1 MKEHGFVEGTSGV
14 TYVHKKDDRRH
25 RRRCAHYHKD
35 GSCAYMSKCGGAAH
49 CDFYSEEV
57 DEIPIPHRDKSPE
70 TIQYSDLKSTRL
82 SNVAGVQSTVQKF
95 SGIQNIRLDD
105 IVVPDKFLEH
115 TPDPKKVKEIYNYYK
130 EHKKLDKPI
139 YVSIRD
145 GKYYLE
151 DKYLRYYVAK
161 ELGKTWIN
169 ACMGTRNEST
179 NRDKLKKVGTT
190 VQHKKFGKGTITES
204 DNKYVTVSFSNGKN
218 VKFSLEVC
226 LENNIFQ
233 L

>member
-1 MKEHGFVEGTSGV
+1 MRERGFVEGTSGV

-25 RRRCAHYHKD
+25 RRRCAHYHTD

-57 DEIPIPHRDKSPE
+57 DEIPIPHRNKSPE
-70 TIQYSDLKSTRL
+70 TIQYSDPKPAKLTIKEEAPS
-82 SNVAGVQSTVQKF
+82 SVQKF
-95 SGIQNIRLDD
+95 SGTQNIKLDD
-105 IVVPDKFLEH
+105 IVVPDKFLAH
-115 TPDPKKVKEIYNYYK
+115 KPDPKKVKEIRDYYN
-130 EHKKLDKPI
+130 EHKKLDKPV

-161 ELGKTWIN
+161 ELGKTWIS
-169 ACMGTRNEST
+169 ACMGTRIESS
-179 NRDKLKKVGTT
+179 NRDKLKKIGTT
-190 VQHKKFGKGTITES
+190 VQHKKFGKGTIIES
-204 DNKYVTVSFSNGKN
+204 DNKYVTVLFNNGKN
-218 VKFSLEVC
+218 VKFSLEIC